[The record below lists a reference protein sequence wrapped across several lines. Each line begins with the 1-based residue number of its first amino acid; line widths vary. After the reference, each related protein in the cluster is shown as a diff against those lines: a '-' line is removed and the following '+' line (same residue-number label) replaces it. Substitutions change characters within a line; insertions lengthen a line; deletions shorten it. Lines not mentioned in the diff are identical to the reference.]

1 MQAEL
6 VITMLVFLMKAV
18 VNVFQNGGFCLV
30 ALGMW
35 LRFGA
40 ETRGFFDI
48 NLNTAQFNIGEFCC
62 CCSGTDAEAA
72 EL

>member
-1 MQAEL
+1 MAAGVSDEGCGECVSEWGL
-6 VITMLVFLMKAV
+6 LF
-18 VNVFQNGGFCLV
+18 
-30 ALGMW
+30 LGMW

-48 NLNTAQFNIGEFCC
+48 NLNSAQFNIGEFCC
-62 CCSGTDAEAA
+62 CCSGTGAEAA